1 MGQPGRTEFMPT
13 AGRWPMHNGCFWS
26 STGTD
31 AMTAPITLVLFDMEG
46 VLTHYD
52 RAARADHL
60 AASIGRSAEQVRQ
73 AIWGS
78 GLEARADAGE
88 ISDDQYLL
96 ELGQLL
102 GCRVSRDDWLASR
115 RASITPNAETLA
127 LAARLAGQY
136 RIAILTNNCRLV
148 TDHIAYLN
156 PPVAQLFG
164 PHVYPSA
171 AFGATKPAAQA
182 YLGCIGQL
190 GCGAAQTL
198 FIDDTEANAQGAVE
212 AGLHGYR
219 FVDADALAEELMR
232 WRLI

>member
-1 MGQPGRTEFMPT
+1 
-13 AGRWPMHNGCFWS
+13 
-26 STGTD
+26 
-31 AMTAPITLVLFDMEG
+31 MTAPIQLVLFDMEG

-60 AASIGRSAEQVRQ
+60 AATTGRSPDQVRH

-88 ISDDQYLL
+88 ISDDEYLR

-102 GCRVSRDDWLASR
+102 GCQVDRADWLASR

-127 LAARLAGQY
+127 LAARLSGSH

-148 TDHIAYLN
+148 TDHIGYLN
-156 PPVAQLFG
+156 PAVAQLFG
-164 PHVYPSA
+164 LHVYPSA
-171 AFGATKPAAQA
+171 AFGATKPNAQA

-190 GCGAAQTL
+190 GAAAEETL
-198 FIDDTEANAQGAVE
+198 FIDDTEANVAGAVD

-219 FVDADALAEELMR
+219 FVSADALSEELVR
-232 WRLI
+232 RRLI

>member
-1 MGQPGRTEFMPT
+1 
-13 AGRWPMHNGCFWS
+13 
-26 STGTD
+26 
-31 AMTAPITLVLFDMEG
+31 MTAPISLVLFDMEG

-60 AASIGRSAEQVRQ
+60 AATTGRSPEQVRH

-88 ISDDQYLL
+88 ISDDEYLS

-102 GCRVSRDDWLASR
+102 GCHVGRADWLASR
-115 RASITPNAETLA
+115 RASITPNAESLA
-127 LAARLAGQY
+127 LAARLAGHY
-136 RIAILTNNCRLV
+136 SIAILTNNCRLV

-164 PHVYPSA
+164 QHVYPSA

-182 YLGCIGQL
+182 YLGCISQL
-190 GCGAAQTL
+190 GCDAARTL
-198 FIDDTEANAQGAVE
+198 FIDDTEGNVQGAID
-212 AGLHGYR
+212 AGLLGYR
-219 FVDADALAEELMR
+219 FVGADALREELVQR
-232 WRLI
+232 RLI

>member
-1 MGQPGRTEFMPT
+1 
-13 AGRWPMHNGCFWS
+13 
-26 STGTD
+26 
-31 AMTAPITLVLFDMEG
+31 MTASISLVLFDMEG

-52 RAARADHL
+52 RAARAEHL
-60 AASIGRSAEQVRQ
+60 AGSTGRSTEQVRH

-88 ISDDQYLL
+88 ISDDEYLQ

-127 LAARLAGQY
+127 LAAKLAGQY

-164 PHVYPSA
+164 LNVYPSA

-190 GCGAAQTL
+190 GCSAPQTL
-198 FIDDTEANAQGAVE
+198 FIDDTEANVQGAVD

-219 FVDADALAEELMR
+219 FVNAKSLAAEFASR
-232 WRLI
+232 SLI